1 MEYKSQN
8 GCVLS
13 CPAPTNCTEMEKV
26 VADSFFIWKQSSS
39 DSNQSSSDYKSYV
52 RPILDYAAP
61 LWHSSITE
69 YQSRQIESI
78 QKRVSRN
85 ILGNCFIDYGQ
96 ALDMLHLETLSD
108 QRMNLCKHIIQ
119 TAFTSNLFV
128 DWFPPPNTSHSMTL
142 RSLRMVED
150 SHGLTKRF
158 HNSPI
163 PYSVWLLNGK

>member
-1 MEYKSQN
+1 MGHCCKKLTRNYLCFVDWKK
-8 GCVLS
+8 
-13 CPAPTNCTEMEKV
+13 TNLTIKELV
-26 VADSFFIWKQSSS
+26 IV
-39 DSNQSSSDYKSYV
+39 YKSYLW
-52 RPILDYAAP
+52 PILEYAAP

-108 QRMNLCKHIIQ
+108 QRMNLCKQIVQ
-119 TAFTSNLFV
+119 KAFTSNLFV

-150 SHGLTKRF
+150 FHGSTKRF

-163 PYSVWLLNGK
+163 PYSIRLLNGK